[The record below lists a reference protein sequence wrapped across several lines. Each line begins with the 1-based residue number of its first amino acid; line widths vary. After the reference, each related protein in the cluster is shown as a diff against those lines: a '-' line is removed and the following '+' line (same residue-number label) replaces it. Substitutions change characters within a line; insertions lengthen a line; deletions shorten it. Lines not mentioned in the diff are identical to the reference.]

1 MMRRVADRRGLI
13 YPIVIVFL
21 SMLIMGG
28 VSFAM
33 VRQQGQKFCNLMT
46 LLDEGYNAPVQPG
59 QPPLN
64 ERGQRIAAAI
74 HDLRQSLSCD

>member
-1 MMRRVADRRGLI
+1 MIRRVADRRGLI

-33 VRQQGQKFCNLMT
+33 VRELGQKFCTLMV
-46 LLDEGYNAPVQPG
+46 LLDDGYNAPVQPG
-59 QPPLN
+59 QPALT
-64 ERGQRIAAAI
+64 ERGKRIAAAV
-74 HDLRQSLSCD
+74 HDLRQSLGCD